1 MAKRYSVQYIKK
13 GMSSP
18 TVRHISANSAAEAR
32 AKFRMSHPGAEIL
45 EVWEG

>member
-1 MAKRYSVQYIKK
+1 MAKRYSVQYIKQ

-18 TVRHISANSAAEAR
+18 TVGHISANSAAEAR
-32 AKFRMSHPGAEIL
+32 AKFRMSYHGAKIL